1 MLAVGLQWGL
11 LDLSLHT
18 AGFLA
23 WVLAVGL
30 QWGLL
35 GLLLYTVGSLAWL
48 GCGGFARR

>member
-1 MLAVGLQWGL
+1 MSAVGLQWGSLGL
-11 LDLSLHT
+11 LLHT

-35 GLLLYTVGSLAWL
+35 GLLLHTVGLFAWV
-48 GCGGFARR
+48 GCGVFARR

>member
-1 MLAVGLQWGL
+1 MSAVGLQWVLLGL
-11 LDLSLHT
+11 LLHT

-48 GCGGFARR
+48 SCGGFARR